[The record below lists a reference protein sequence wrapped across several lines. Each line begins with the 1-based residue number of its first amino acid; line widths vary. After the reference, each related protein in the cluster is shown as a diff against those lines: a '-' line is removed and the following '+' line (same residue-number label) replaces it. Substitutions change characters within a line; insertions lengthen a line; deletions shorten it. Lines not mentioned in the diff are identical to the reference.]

1 VKVDAAEVSGPGF
14 STVTL
19 TGPAAAIS
27 AAETGAVSWFA
38 FTKVVDNAV
47 VPHCT
52 VEPAT
57 KFDPNTVIVK
67 AGPPA
72 VAENGLRPEM
82 VGFGPV
88 TVIVR
93 LLLAEAAVRTS
104 PL

>member
-27 AAETGAVSWFA
+27 VAETAAVSCVA
-38 FTKVVDNAV
+38 LTKVVASAV
-47 VPHCT
+47 APHCT

-72 VAENGLRPEM
+72 VAENGLNPVM
-82 VGFGPV
+82 VGFGAV
-88 TVIVR
+88 TAIVM
-93 LLLAEAAVRTS
+93 LLLAEPAFR
-104 PL
+104 